1 MDSIEIKRQLDMTY
15 SELVEYLL
23 KKYGSAKYDYFCTE
37 SCKSK
42 NSKVSRTS
50 EGLYCHHIDEDKAI
64 MLSNDKFAPNNPF
77 EYHKQNWGRQM
88 EDVLAYRAKLKS

>member
-1 MDSIEIKRQLDMTY
+1 MTY

-23 KKYGSAKYDYFCTE
+23 KKYGPAKYDYFCTE

-64 MLSNDKFAPNNPF
+64 MLSNDKLVEFHEFDVCLPIF
-77 EYHKQNWGRQM
+77 EHFLNDFLRA
-88 EDVLAYRAKLKS
+88 LAAAARLFPYYL